1 VKVDSITIRNIDDR
15 LKERLQARAAVH
27 GQSMEDEARDILRD
41 VLQQGVSISASTN
54 LYEAIRRVVEPLS
67 GIEIGIP
74 AREPIREAPRFE

>member
-1 VKVDSITIRNIDDR
+1 
-15 LKERLQARAAVH
+15 
-27 GQSMEDEARDILRD
+27 MEDEARDILRD

>member
-41 VLQQGVSISASTN
+41 VLQQGVSISASAN

>member
-1 VKVDSITIRNIDDR
+1 MDSITIRNIDDK

-54 LYEAIRRVVEPLS
+54 LYEAFRRVVEPLS

>member
-1 VKVDSITIRNIDDR
+1 VKVDSITIRNIDDK

-41 VLQQGVSISASTN
+41 VLQQGVSISASAN